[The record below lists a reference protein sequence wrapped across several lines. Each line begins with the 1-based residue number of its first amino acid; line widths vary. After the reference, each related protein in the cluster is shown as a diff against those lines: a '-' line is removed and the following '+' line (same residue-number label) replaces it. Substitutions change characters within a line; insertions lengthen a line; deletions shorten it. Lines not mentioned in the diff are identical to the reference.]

1 MYHNT
6 NLNELNNRIDKLEQ
20 KFPRDNY
27 AYSIS
32 RMTILKKT
40 LSKNLCE

>member
-1 MYHNT
+1 MYHNS

-32 RMTILKKT
+32 RLIGMMLNKEF
-40 LSKNLCE
+40 SGY